1 MTYLNFL
8 LVFIVPAVA
17 LAALVTYW
25 DARAARRLPS
35 ALRAR
40 GAGAVLL
47 AHVLVALLYTTPWDN
62 YLVATR
68 VWWYNP
74 QLVLGITL
82 GWVPLEEYAFFILQT
97 AMTGWLLLALHR
109 RLPAAPAL
117 PVRAAAALRAAASGI
132 AGALWMAAL
141 WPLAGGWR
149 PGIYLALVL
158 VWALPPIALQLAV
171 GADVLWQQRRAV
183 GSALLAA
190 TLYLAAADFR
200 AIGSGTWTI
209 DPAQSLGW
217 FIAGTLPVEELI
229 FFFLT
234 NTLVVFGITLVI
246 SRRMNQ
252 RAQAL
257 LDAWRNARQPA

>member
-183 GSALLAA
+183 GSALLTA
-190 TLYLAAADFR
+190 TVYLAAADFW

-209 DPAQSLGW
+209 DPAQSLDW

-257 LDAWRNARQPA
+257 LDAWRKARQSA

>member
-1 MTYLNFL
+1 M
-8 LVFIVPAVA
+8 FIVPAVA
-17 LAALVTYW
+17 VAALVTYW

-62 YLVATR
+62 YQVATR

-190 TLYLAAADFR
+190 TLYLAAADFW

-209 DPAQSLGW
+209 DPAQSLDW

-257 LDAWRNARQPA
+257 LDAWRKARQPA

>member
-158 VWALPPIALQLAV
+158 VWALPPIALKLAV

-190 TLYLAAADFR
+190 TLYLAAADFW

-209 DPAQSLGW
+209 DPAQSLDW

-252 RAQAL
+252 RAQAV
-257 LDAWRNARQPA
+257 LDAWRKARQPA

>member
-17 LAALVTYW
+17 LLALITYW
-25 DARAARRLPS
+25 DACAARRLPS

-117 PVRAAAALRAAASGI
+117 PVRAAATLRAAASGI

-183 GSALLAA
+183 GTALLAA

-200 AIGSGTWTI
+200 AISSGTWTI
-209 DPAQSLGW
+209 DPAQSLDW

-257 LDAWRNARQPA
+257 LDAWRKARQPA

>member
-17 LAALVTYW
+17 VAALVTYW

-117 PVRAAAALRAAASGI
+117 PVRAAAALRATASGI
-132 AGALWMAAL
+132 AGALWMASL

-209 DPAQSLGW
+209 DPAQSLDW

-246 SRRMNQ
+246 SRRMKQ

-257 LDAWRNARQPA
+257 LDAWRKARQSA

>member
-8 LVFIVPAVA
+8 LLFIVPAVL
-17 LAALVTYW
+17 LAALVTVW
-25 DARAARRLPS
+25 DARCGRQLPS
-35 ALRAR
+35 SLRAR
-40 GAGAVLL
+40 GAGPVLL

-82 GWVPLEEYAFFILQT
+82 GWVPLEEYFFFILQT
-97 AMTGWLLLALHR
+97 ALTGWLLLALHR

-117 PVRAAAALRAAASGI
+117 PVRAAATLRAAGSAT
-132 AGALWMAAL
+132 AGALCLAAL
-141 WPLAGGWR
+141 WPLATAWQSGS
-149 PGIYLALVL
+149 YLALVL
-158 VWALPPIALQLAV
+158 VWALPPITLQLAM

-190 TLYLAAADFR
+190 TLYLAAADFI

-209 DPAQSLGW
+209 DPAQSLGLY
-217 FIAGTLPVEELI
+217 IAGTLPVEELI
-229 FFFLT
+229 FFLAT
-234 NTLVVFGITLVI
+234 NMLLVFGITLVI
-246 SRRMNQ
+246 SRRMNM
-252 RAQAL
+252 RAQAQW
-257 LDAWRNARQPA
+257 DAWRA

>member
-190 TLYLAAADFR
+190 TLYLAAADFW

-209 DPAQSLGW
+209 DPAQSLDW

-257 LDAWRNARQPA
+257 LDAWRKARQSA

>member
-132 AGALWMAAL
+132 AGSLWMAAL
-141 WPLAGGWR
+141 WPLASGWR

-158 VWALPPIALQLAV
+158 VWALPPITLQLAV

-209 DPAQSLGW
+209 DPAQSLDW

-257 LDAWRNARQPA
+257 QDAWRKARQPA

>member
-190 TLYLAAADFR
+190 TLYLAAADFW

-209 DPAQSLGW
+209 DPAQSLDW

-252 RAQAL
+252 RAQAV
-257 LDAWRNARQPA
+257 LDAWRKARQPA

>member
-47 AHVLVALLYTTPWDN
+47 AHVLIALLYTTPWDN

-190 TLYLAAADFR
+190 TLYLAAADFW

-209 DPAQSLGW
+209 DPAQSLDW

-257 LDAWRNARQPA
+257 LDAWRKARQPA

>member
-190 TLYLAAADFR
+190 TLYLAAADFW

-209 DPAQSLGW
+209 DPAQSLDW

-257 LDAWRNARQPA
+257 QDAWRKARQPA

>member
-47 AHVLVALLYTTPWDN
+47 AHVLIALLYTTPWDN

-117 PVRAAAALRAAASGI
+117 PVRAAAALRAAACGI

-141 WPLAGGWR
+141 WPLAGGWT

-183 GSALLAA
+183 GTALLAA

-217 FIAGTLPVEELI
+217 FIAGTLPLEELI

-257 LDAWRNARQPA
+257 LDAWRKARQPA

>member
-209 DPAQSLGW
+209 DPAQSLDW

-257 LDAWRNARQPA
+257 QDAWRKARQPA

>member
-132 AGALWMAAL
+132 AGSLWMAAL
-141 WPLAGGWR
+141 WPLASGWR

-190 TLYLAAADFR
+190 TLYLAAADFW

-209 DPAQSLGW
+209 DPAQSLDW

-257 LDAWRNARQPA
+257 LDAWRKARQSA

>member
-8 LVFIVPAVA
+8 LMFIVPAVA
-17 LAALVTYW
+17 VAALVTYW
-25 DARAARRLPS
+25 DARAARRMPS

-117 PVRAAAALRAAASGI
+117 PVRAAATLRAAASGI

-183 GSALLAA
+183 GTALLAA

-200 AIGSGTWTI
+200 AISSGTWTI
-209 DPAQSLGW
+209 DPAQSLDW

-257 LDAWRNARQPA
+257 QDAWRKARQPA